1 MGSRGIDV
9 PLSARRSAERAVQRL
24 RQAEVVEWYRGLR
37 KAIADAERA
46 WRRSY
51 RPAMATADP
60 RHYPSARIAALA
72 VLAGEPGQLATSAGA
87 TSSLPTTR

>member
-9 PLSARRSAERAVQRL
+9 PLSARRSAERAIQRL

-37 KAIADAERA
+37 KAIAEAERA

-51 RPAMATADP
+51 RPATARADP
-60 RHYPSARIAALA
+60 RHYSAARIAARA
-72 VLAGEPGQLATSAGA
+72 VLAVAPAA
-87 TSSLPTTR
+87 